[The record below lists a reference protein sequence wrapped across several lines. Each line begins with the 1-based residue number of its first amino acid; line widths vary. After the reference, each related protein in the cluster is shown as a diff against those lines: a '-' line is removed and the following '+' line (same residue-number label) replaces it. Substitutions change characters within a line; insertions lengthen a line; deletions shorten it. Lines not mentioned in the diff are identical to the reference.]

1 MVRVEHLEK
10 RFKKK
15 QVLKG
20 IDFSFEEKVYG
31 LLGPNGAGKTT
42 LMRCMTN
49 LYDCSAGAVTYEGD
63 PIAKSKVYFREMGYL
78 PQKFGV
84 FHDLTVWDIMRYFA
98 YEKGMKKGEMK
109 AAIEK
114 SLKTINLAD
123 CARQRADTLS
133 GGMLRRLGIAQAI
146 LNDPK
151 IVILDEPTTGLDPEE
166 RMRFK
171 SIISEIR
178 HSRTI
183 IISTHIVEDIEA
195 VCDEILVMGEG
206 KILTAGTSVDIRNL
220 AAGKVYEIPVQDEQ
234 KLMGDYHIQ
243 RRYEK
248 EDGAYLRVLSGT
260 EQPGAVP
267 LEPSVEDGYVCCL
280 RNI

>member
-1 MVRVEHLEK
+1 MLKIKNVEK
-10 RFKKK
+10 TFKKK
-15 QVLKG
+15 TVLKG
-20 IDFSFEEKVYG
+20 ISFSFENKVYG

-49 LYDCSAGAVTYEGD
+49 LYDCSSGQVTYGGTPVKKNKE
-63 PIAKSKVYFREMGYL
+63 YFRQMGYL

-84 FHDLTVWDIMRYFA
+84 FHDLSVRDIMRYFA
-98 YEKGMKKGEMK
+98 YQKGMKKDEMD

-114 SLKTINLAD
+114 SLKTINLYE
-123 CARQRADTLS
+123 CITQRADTLS

-151 IVILDEPTTGLDPEE
+151 VVILDEPTTGLDPEE

-171 SIISEIR
+171 NIISQIKKD
-178 HSRTI
+178 RTI

-195 VCDEILVMGEG
+195 VCDEIIIIGGGE
-206 KILTAGTSVDIRNL
+206 ILASGTSGEIRSI
-220 AAGKVYEIPVQDEQ
+220 AQSKVYEISVEDEG
-234 KLMGDYHIQ
+234 KLCGEYHVQ

-248 EDGAYLRVLSGT
+248 DGGAYLRVLSNVY
-260 EQPGAVP
+260 QVDAVP

>member
-1 MVRVEHLEK
+1 MLAVSNLSK
-10 RFKKK
+10 SFKKK
-15 QVLKG
+15 SVLKE
-20 IDFSFEEKVYG
+20 INFTFENKVYG

-49 LYDCSAGAVTYEGD
+49 LYDCSSGQVTYGGTAVE
-63 PIAKSKVYFREMGYL
+63 KNKEYFRQMGYL

-84 FHDLTVWDIMRYFA
+84 FHDLSVRDIMRYFA
-98 YEKGMKKGEMK
+98 YQKGMKKNEMD

-114 SLKTINLAD
+114 SLKTINLYE
-123 CARQRADTLS
+123 CITQRADTLS

-151 IVILDEPTTGLDPEE
+151 VVILDEPTTGLDPEE

-171 SIISEIR
+171 NIISQIKKD
-178 HSRTI
+178 RTI

-195 VCDEILVMGEG
+195 VCDEIIIIGGGE
-206 KILTAGTSVDIRNL
+206 ILASGTSGEIKAFAD
-220 AAGKVYEIPVQDEQ
+220 GKVYEIEAEQ
-234 KLMGDYHIQ
+234 ENQLQGEYHIQ

-248 EDGAYLRVLSGT
+248 DGQVYLRVLSAQA
-260 EQPGAVP
+260 QPAKQVQ
-267 LEPSVEDGYVCCL
+267 PSVEDGYVCCL
-280 RNI
+280 KNI

>member
-1 MVRVEHLEK
+1 MLQVEKLEK

-15 QVLKG
+15 VVLR
-20 IDFSFEEKVYG
+20 DVSFAFEEKVYG

-49 LYDCSAGAVTYEGD
+49 LYDCSAGGVTYGGI
-63 PIAKSKVYFREMGYL
+63 PIAKNKQYFREMGYL
-78 PQKFGV
+78 PQKLGV
-84 FHDLTVWDIMRYFA
+84 FHDLTVLDIMRYFA
-98 YEKGMKKGEMK
+98 YQKGMKKREMGP
-109 AAIEK
+109 AIEK
-114 SLKTINLAD
+114 SLETINLSD
-123 CARQRADTLS
+123 CIHQRADALS

-171 SIISEIR
+171 NIISEIR
-178 HSRTI
+178 NNRTI

-195 VCDEILVMGEG
+195 VCDEIVIMGEG
-206 KILTAGTSVDIRNL
+206 RILTSGTSAQIRSL
-220 AAGKVYEIPVQDEQ
+220 AAGKVYEVPERDEHNL
-234 KLMGDYHIQ
+234 KREFHIQ

-248 EDGAYLRVLSGT
+248 SDGAYLRVLSNGMQ
-260 EQPGAVP
+260 ENALP

-280 RNI
+280 RDI